1 MQGVPEVIEGDP
13 HTRSVE
19 ILWLTSAVCKPG
31 SNLLVENETKC
42 YLVNHNNN
50 NGLQATFVDLSG
62 LIQKRG
68 YIATTTS
75 YPSLVLNVSVC
86 RPMSTNGPCDGSMV
100 CMYHNDSKLTLP
112 GGWNSP
118 VPIATLQKSSLTQAT
133 PHYESGDIVVTYP
146 ITAPGI
152 TSTYCDNTSP
162 FVKIRFKCPTGDEVS
177 TTFVHIWII
186 HCIHTAYI
194 CSYSNM
200 YLHVYDCTC
209 VPLNY
214 ILLFIILT

>member
-1 MQGVPEVIEGDP
+1 M
-13 HTRSVE
+13 
-19 ILWLTSAVCKPG
+19 
-31 SNLLVENETKC
+31 ENETKC

-62 LIQKRG
+62 LIQKSG
-68 YIATTTS
+68 YVATTTS
-75 YPSLVLNVSVC
+75 YPNLILNVSVC

-152 TSTYCDNTSP
+152 TSSYCDNTSP
-162 FVKIRFKCPTGDEVS
+162 FVKIRFKCPTGDEVN
-177 TTFVHIWII
+177 TTYVQVHIWNCSLYT
-186 HCIHTAYI
+186 HYLYVYRLTDTYVFVTA
-194 CSYSNM
+194 
-200 YLHVYDCTC
+200 C
-209 VPLNY
+209 VY
-214 ILLFIILT
+214 ILHIKLYSVPYKENYCISRRNV

>member
-75 YPSLVLNVSVC
+75 YPNLVLNVSVC

-177 TTFVHIWII
+177 TTFAQEHIWII
-186 HCIHTAYI
+186 HYIHTTYI

-214 ILLFIILT
+214 ILFL